1 MVPLKTFEE
10 TLDYKLI
17 FTEQYEKRLRK
28 FIKKRPELLSQY
40 EKTIRLLEV
49 NPHHPSLRLHKLS
62 GKLSDLHSVSINIS
76 YRITIELIITEK
88 EIIPIEIG
96 SHDEVY

>member
-1 MVPLKTFEE
+1 MT
-10 TLDYKLI
+10 YKLI
-17 FTEQYEKRLRK
+17 FTEQYEKRIRK

-62 GKLSDLHSVSINIS
+62 GKLSNLHSVSINIS
-76 YRITIELIITEK
+76 YRITLELIITEK

>member
-1 MVPLKTFEE
+1 MT
-10 TLDYKLI
+10 YKLI

-28 FIKKRPELLSQY
+28 FIKKRPEVLSQY

-88 EIIPIEIG
+88 EIIPVEIG

>member
-1 MVPLKTFEE
+1 MT
-10 TLDYKLI
+10 YKLI

-62 GKLSDLHSVSINIS
+62 GKLSNLHSVSINIS
-76 YRITIELIITEK
+76 YRITLELIITEK

>member
-1 MVPLKTFEE
+1 MT
-10 TLDYKLI
+10 YKLI

-28 FIKKRPELLSQY
+28 FIKKHPEILSQY

-88 EIIPIEIG
+88 EVIPVEIG

>member
-1 MVPLKTFEE
+1 MT
-10 TLDYKLI
+10 YKLI

-28 FIKKRPELLSQY
+28 FIKKHPEILSQY

-88 EIIPIEIG
+88 EVIPIEIG
-96 SHDEVY
+96 SHNEVY

>member
-1 MVPLKTFEE
+1 MSISRHFIMT
-10 TLDYKLI
+10 YKLI

-28 FIKKRPELLSQY
+28 FIKKHPEILSQY

-88 EIIPIEIG
+88 EVIPVEIG

>member
-1 MVPLKTFEE
+1 MT
-10 TLDYKLI
+10 YKLI
-17 FTEQYEKRLRK
+17 FTEQYEKRIRK
-28 FIKKRPELLSQY
+28 FIKKHPELLSQY

-76 YRITIELIITEK
+76 YRITLELVITEK

>member
-1 MVPLKTFEE
+1 MT
-10 TLDYKLI
+10 YKLI

-28 FIKKRPELLSQY
+28 FIKKHPEILSQY
-40 EKTIRLLEV
+40 EKTIKLLEI

-76 YRITIELIITEK
+76 YRITIELVLTEK
-88 EIIPIEIG
+88 EIIPVYIG

>member
-1 MVPLKTFEE
+1 MT
-10 TLDYKLI
+10 YKLI
-17 FTEQYEKRLRK
+17 FTEQYEKRIRK
-28 FIKKRPELLSQY
+28 FLKKHPKLLSQY
-40 EKTIRLLEV
+40 EKTIKLLEV

-76 YRITIELIITEK
+76 YRITLELIITEK
-88 EIIPIEIG
+88 EIIPVEIG

>member
-1 MVPLKTFEE
+1 MSISRHFIMT
-10 TLDYKLI
+10 YKLI

-28 FIKKRPELLSQY
+28 FIKKHPEVLSQY
-40 EKTIRLLEV
+40 EKTIKLLEV

-76 YRITIELIITEK
+76 YRITLELIFTKK
-88 EIIPIEIG
+88 EIIPVEIG

>member
-1 MVPLKTFEE
+1 MS
-10 TLDYKLI
+10 YKLI
-17 FTEQYEKRLRK
+17 FTQQYEKRLRK
-28 FIKKRPELLSQY
+28 FIKKHPDVLLQY
-40 EKTIRLLEV
+40 EKTIKLLEI

-62 GKLSDLHSVSINIS
+62 GKLSELHSVSINIS

-88 EIIPIEIG
+88 EIIPVEIG

>member
-1 MVPLKTFEE
+1 MT
-10 TLDYKLI
+10 YKLI

-28 FIKKRPELLSQY
+28 FIKKHPEVLSQY
-40 EKTIRLLEV
+40 EKTIKLLEV

-76 YRITIELIITEK
+76 YRITLELIFTEK
-88 EIIPIEIG
+88 EIIPVEIG